1 MIEDSIPTRSL
12 PGRLW
17 RGWESY
23 WFPETSD
30 RTARI
35 DSNHFRRIAIIL
47 VPRTIED
54 ASRVSPSQRFCSAAN
69 CGEYL
74 LRFAPETIVRTTML
88 ITTLWRVSVAAGVLA
103 LVGLFARASM
113 LIFALGCLW
122 LTSFEYS
129 YGFVHHPE
137 AIFLIA
143 LVCIG
148 MSPCGKCLSIDAW
161 WQRRRGAP
169 LTEWGLTAVTTNAT
183 WALRLAQWLLVIAYF
198 ESAMAKLTRGG
209 LGWMNGYTL
218 QNYLLMDGIRFGRP
232 LGVRLAPDHWLCV
245 VFSAASITFE
255 STFFF
260 VMLDRIAPLRR
271 VKPLYFV
278 GGAVFHVGAFVL
290 QAAPFWQ
297 FLALY
302 LTWLP
307 WEIWITR
314 VATLL

>member
-12 PGRLW
+12 PRRLW
-17 RGWESY
+17 RAWESY
-23 WFPETSD
+23 WFPETSTV
-30 RTARI
+30 RLASIRI
-35 DSNHFRRIAIIL
+35 IFVALQLFWFLEPLKTHLAYLQASGFVQPQIA
-47 VPRTIED
+47 VRD
-54 ASRVSPSQRFCSAAN
+54 
-69 CGEYL
+69 L
-74 LRFAPETIVRTTML
+74 LRFVPEAIVRTSML
-88 ITTLWRVSVAAGVLA
+88 ITTLWWVTVAAGVFA

-113 LIFALGCLW
+113 LTFALGCLW

-148 MSPCGKCLSIDAW
+148 MSPCGKSLSIDAW
-161 WQRRRGAP
+161 WQRRRGAR
-169 LTEWGLTAVTTNAT
+169 LTELGLAAVTPNAT

-198 ESAMAKLTRGG
+198 ESSMSKLTRGG

-232 LGVRLAPDHWLCV
+232 LGVWLAHYHWLCV
-245 VFSAASITFE
+245 VFSVATITFE

-271 VKPLYFV
+271 IKPLYFV
-278 GGAVFHVGAFVL
+278 GGAVFHIATFVV

-307 WEIWITR
+307 WEFWMTR
-314 VATLL
+314 AAAPL